1 MTPATMLT
9 KATARSPDLRRPHGA
24 EADRFDD
31 DALVMLRGIESVEAR
46 AVTLGSVMFRSAIF
60 RFTIRASQRLPPHAD
75 QSTVKGGV
83 PRVQW
88 RGTAM
93 DSFFRGP
100 VQ

>member
-9 KATARSPDLRRPHGA
+9 KATARSPDLRRPHG

-46 AVTLGSVMFRSAIF
+46 AVTLGSVMFRSAMF

-75 QSTVKGGV
+75 QSTVTV
-83 PRVQW
+83 ADPRVQW

-93 DSFFRGP
+93 DSFFRGS